1 MTRRAPEFRPR
12 KSRVA
17 VQQRRNRWRLA
28 VAGAAA
34 VLLAAVAGVVL
45 LVALD
50 DTGDGGGTGGATS
63 GVNPGPEPVVE
74 GPASRY
80 IVLLA
85 DLRDAPVHAM
95 PPQTFTLSP
104 LAFGSLGYFTT
115 GQEGERRA
123 REWGYSSGYLS
134 TLEPDGQLA
143 AVLNGAY
150 YVRIESVLF
159 DNLEGARAA
168 FRYLKDH
175 HDNQQ
180 GSVKEVSTAV
190 GNEWAAYSFVTGTVG
205 TSDKVQVYY
214 RYLFRRGNMV
224 SIVQVNGAQ
233 EFMEIERARA
243 LAAVIDQKALGQRVS
258 PTPTPAPTQAP
269 IVVPPSPTTGP

>member
-12 KSRVA
+12 RTRAEETRRRSR
-17 VQQRRNRWRLA
+17 QRLA
-28 VAGAAA
+28 VAGSAA
-34 VLLAAVAGVVL
+34 VLLVALVAVVL
-45 LVALD
+45 LVALS
-50 DTGDGGGTGGATS
+50 GNGGGSTPSGATS
-63 GVNPGPEPVVE
+63 GINPGPEPRVE

-80 IVLLA
+80 IVQLT
-85 DLRDAPVHAM
+85 DLQAAPVHAL

-115 GQEGERRA
+115 GEEGERQV

-150 YVRIESVLF
+150 YVRTESVLF
-159 DNLEGARAA
+159 DTVDGARQA
-168 FRYLKDH
+168 FGYLKDH
-175 HDNQQ
+175 HDRQQ
-180 GSVKEVSTAV
+180 GSVKAASSAV
-190 GNEWAAYSFVTGTVG
+190 GNEWAAYSFVSGTVG
-205 TSDKVQVYY
+205 TSDKVMVYY

-243 LAAVIDQKALGQRVS
+243 LAAVIDQKALGQRVA
-258 PTPTPAPTQAP
+258 PTPTPAATQAP
-269 IVVPPSPTTGP
+269 IVVPPSPTQTP